1 MTKVPMQRHAKAS
14 LHTIILAA
22 GLITVAL
29 SPPAVC
35 ARGDKATVE
44 PSELNLRA
52 GLTNMRNRD
61 YEAAADNF
69 LQSVYFSRNHYNP
82 QAYLY
87 YALCLKAQ
95 RKYAKAIE
103 AFKEHL
109 KQTTENAANAR
120 VDLAECYMEINEMDQ
135 AREQIAKARSEANY
149 EEKRP
154 IYAMGELSEKLGD
167 NGQALEAYLT
177 ALDQKPWKYTEAWLG
192 VARMYVKL
200 GDYNRAIAEYKAII
214 DSTLKNVNWTEVYY
228 NYGNCLY
235 KRGDHQGAI
244 DRWLYA
250 VQQDPDAFDCHVA
263 LGSIFDEE
271 KHISSAIKEY
281 ESAVRCAPKNY
292 DLTKINQRMLFL
304 QSKLQQQEVRKEV
317 KPSPYMRQ
325 QEEQQNQPAQQQKK
339 VPIDSGF

>member
-1 MTKVPMQRHAKAS
+1 MTKVPMQKPAKAS
-14 LHTIILAA
+14 LQTMILAA
-22 GLITVAL
+22 GLIIAAL
-29 SPPAVC
+29 SPPAVS

-44 PSELNLRA
+44 PSELNMRA

-87 YALCLKAQ
+87 YGLCLKAQ
-95 RKYAKAIE
+95 RKYSKAIE

-135 AREQIAKARSEANY
+135 AREQIDKARGEADYND
-149 EEKRP
+149 KRP
-154 IYAMGELSEKLGD
+154 IYAMGEMSEKLGD
-167 NGQALEAYLT
+167 LGPALESYLA

-192 VARMYVKL
+192 AARIYVKL
-200 GDYNRAIAEYKAII
+200 GQYNRAITEYKAII

-250 VQQDPDAFDCHVA
+250 IKGDPDAFDCHVA
-263 LGSIFDEE
+263 LASIFDEE
-271 KHISSAIKEY
+271 KHLSSAIKEY
-281 ESAVRCAPKNY
+281 ESAVRCAPKSY
-292 DLTKINQRMLFL
+292 DLTKINQRMLYL
-304 QSKLQQQEVRKEV
+304 QSKLQQQEARKEV

-325 QEEQQNQPAQQQKK
+325 QEEQQNAPPSKK
-339 VPIDSGF
+339 PPVDSGF

>member
-1 MTKVPMQRHAKAS
+1 MTKVPMQKPAKAS
-14 LHTIILAA
+14 LQTIILAA
-22 GLITVAL
+22 GLIITAL
-29 SPPAVC
+29 SPPAVS

-44 PSELNLRA
+44 PSELNMRA

-87 YALCLKAQ
+87 YGLCLKAQ
-95 RKYAKAIE
+95 RKYSKAIE

-135 AREQIAKARSEANY
+135 AREQIEKARGEADYND
-149 EEKRP
+149 KRP
-154 IYAMGELSEKLGD
+154 IYAMGEMSEKLGD
-167 NGQALEAYLT
+167 LGPALEAYLA

-192 VARMYVKL
+192 AARIYVKL
-200 GDYNRAIAEYKAII
+200 GQYNRAITEYKAII

-250 VQQDPDAFDCHVA
+250 IKADPDAFDCHVA
-263 LGSIFDEE
+263 LASIFDEE
-271 KHISSAIKEY
+271 KHLSSAIKEY

-292 DLTKINQRMLFL
+292 DLAKINQRMLYL
-304 QSKLQQQEVRKEV
+304 QSKLQQQEARKEV

-325 QEEQQNQPAQQQKK
+325 QEEQQSAPPPKK
-339 VPIDSGF
+339 PPIDSGF

>member
-1 MTKVPMQRHAKAS
+1 MQNPAKAS
-14 LHTIILAA
+14 LQTIILAA
-22 GLITVAL
+22 GLIITAL
-29 SPPAVC
+29 SPPAVS

-44 PSELNLRA
+44 PAELNMRT

-87 YALCLKAQ
+87 YAMCLKAQ

-103 AFKEHL
+103 AYKEHL

-135 AREQIAKARSEANY
+135 AREQIDKARGEADYN
-149 EEKRP
+149 EKRP
-154 IYAMGELSEKLGD
+154 IYAMGEMSEKLGD
-167 NGQALEAYLT
+167 LGPALESYLA

-192 VARMYVKL
+192 AARIYVKL
-200 GDYNRAIAEYKAII
+200 GDYNRAIAEYKDII
-214 DSTLKNVNWTEVYY
+214 NSTIKNVNWTEVYY

-250 VQQDPDAFDCHVA
+250 IKADPDAFDCHVA
-263 LGSIFDEE
+263 LASVFDEE
-271 KHISSAIKEY
+271 KHLSSAIKEY
-281 ESAVRCAPKNY
+281 ESAVRCAPKGY

-304 QSKLQQQEVRKEV
+304 QSKLQQQEARKEV

-325 QEEQQNQPAQQQKK
+325 QEEQQNAPQSKK
-339 VPIDSGF
+339 PPVDSGF